1 MTQLESKIFDFVESV
16 FGTEAAI
23 KNFCFWS
30 NNAAILIWLGYVS
43 TLPIKYVKIFWQKL
57 KEKGVI

>member
-23 KNFCFWS
+23 KNFCQFK
-30 NNAAILIWLGYVS
+30 NFI
-43 TLPIKYVKIFWQKL
+43 TFVKDFKT
-57 KEKGVI
+57 